1 MWLFPLAAAAV
12 SGYLAGI
19 LAAQWRARHRS
30 HLLAWSL
37 ALVMFAVASAAAGV
51 GLLAGWTTSLY
62 RAYYLFGAILNV
74 PVLALGT
81 IYLLAPRPV
90 AHLFAVI
97 VLVAGASATVVVTTA
112 QMNAGG
118 LDTSGI
124 PRGSEVFP
132 ADVRLLSRFYSISGF
147 LVVVSGA
154 VWSAVRLLRRG
165 EAHLRRLA
173 RANLLIAGGTTVVA
187 AASEVAR
194 IGTGSAQGF
203 IFAVGLLV
211 GVSLMFLGFI
221 RTRPPSS
228 AASSPR
234 E

>member
-12 SGYLAGI
+12 SGYFAGI
-19 LAAQWRARHRS
+19 LAVQWRARPRS

-37 ALVMFAVASAAAGV
+37 ALVMFAVASGAAGV
-51 GLLAGWTTSLY
+51 GLLAGWTTSVY
-62 RAYYLFGAILNV
+62 RAYYLFGAIVNV

-81 IYLLAPRPV
+81 IYLLAPRSV
-90 AHLFAVI
+90 AHLSLAI
-97 VLVAGASATVVVTTA
+97 VLVAAAAATVVVMTA
-112 QMNAGG
+112 QVRAGG

-124 PRGSEVFP
+124 PKGSEVLP
-132 ADVRLLSRFYSISGF
+132 AEVRLLSRWYSITGF

-154 VWSAVRLLRRG
+154 VLSAVRLLRRK

-173 RANLLIAGGTTVVA
+173 GANLLIAGGTTVVA

-194 IGTGSAQGF
+194 VGTGSAQGF
-203 IFAVGLLV
+203 IFAIGLLA

-221 RTRPPSS
+221 RTRPPTPPG
-228 AASSPR
+228 SSPGA
-234 E
+234 